1 MLARST
7 YLWLAVLAGAMAATS
22 GSNSPVLAQS
32 TFLER
37 LEATV
42 REQLAQPSSADPK
55 AAPMASEEELPSP
68 PGASSGG
75 KSPATGS
82 ILEGGSAV
90 LPSPTAV
97 PGPQAGPAN
106 APTQSGRIYLGLEA
120 EEITGGGIGVRVTRV
135 TENSPAWKGGIRV
148 GDRISAV
155 NGFAITNLDS
165 MVEQLGKTSPGETV
179 RFLVNRNDRNL
190 QLVAVLMDAAL
201 AANIAGEPLPLGQ
214 RPASGS
220 ALPMD
225 GPLAPGAEGSE
236 PWLGLTFS
244 DLSSEFRKQF
254 GLSVFRGAAVTSVAH
269 QSPAAKVGIMAGDAI
284 TSVAGLP
291 IETGRD
297 LMLWLDTAR
306 AGQTVQIGYQRGSLP
321 RTATITL
328 EVTPEFRKANRPAAS
343 PKQSRD
349 SASGAPAPPALDP
362 QSTSPRELMVP
373 SPLELS
379 QPSPAGVPDRD
390 VIPNVIPTAKV
401 PAAKIPAPS
410 GKSQAATPDSKS
422 AAEAAAEIAKLRS
435 EVASLRSEL
444 EKANQ
449 RLESTQSRLKQ
460 ILEGL
465 GKE

>member
-7 YLWLAVLAGAMAATS
+7 YLWLAVLAGAMAASSS
-22 GSNSPVLAQS
+22 GNSPVLAQS

-37 LEATV
+37 LEATI
-42 REQLAQPSSADPK
+42 REQLAQPSSADSK
-55 AAPMASEEELPSP
+55 AEAVASEEELPSP
-68 PGASSGG
+68 PSAASGD
-75 KSPATGS
+75 KSPATDS
-82 ILEGGSAV
+82 ILEGASAA
-90 LPSPTAV
+90 LPSPTTV

-106 APTQSGRIYLGLEA
+106 APVRSGRIYLGLEA

-190 QLVAVLMDAAL
+190 QLVAVLMDAGL
-201 AANIAGEPLPLGQ
+201 AASIAGEPLPLGQ
-214 RPASGS
+214 RPGSGG

-306 AGQTVQIGYQRGSLP
+306 AGQTVQVGYQRGSLP

-328 EVTPEFRKANRPAAS
+328 EVTPEFRKANRPAAAP
-343 PKQSRD
+343 PKRTRD
-349 SASGAPAPPALDP
+349 SASGAPAPPVLDP
-362 QSTSPRELMVP
+362 QTASPLELMVP
-373 SPLELS
+373 PPLELS
-379 QPSPAGVPDRD
+379 QPSPAVAPDRS
-390 VIPNVIPTAKV
+390 VVPNVIPTAKIPTPSA
-401 PAAKIPAPS
+401 PAEKAAPNS
-410 GKSQAATPDSKS
+410 GS
-422 AAEAAAEIAKLRS
+422 ADDAAAEIAKLRS

-449 RLESTQSRLKQ
+449 RLESTQNRLKQ